1 MIYQLFVLAG
11 LALFFINL
19 IMNLVA
25 LKRPSRKAVVPDDPP
40 LVSVLIP
47 ARNEEENIQRCL
59 SSILGQDYPNLEV
72 IVLDDNSTD
81 RTAEI
86 VGGMADD
93 DSRVQLI
100 RGKPLPDGWAGKCYA
115 CHQLSQN
122 AHGSWLLF
130 VDADT
135 ASRSHMIRSTL
146 QIAIINNV
154 AMLSGFPRQRVSG
167 ITQKIVIPI
176 LFYFI
181 VMSWFPL
188 WLFHSWKKPGPTL
201 AIGQFLLF
209 KREDYMRIGG
219 HEAVKTRIMEDVWF
233 GIEMHKH
240 GGRILSVDL
249 SGVLTTK
256 MYTSMGTMAE
266 GCIKWFYSVAALS
279 PVALIGLVLI
289 AYIFFLAPFYW
300 ACTRPL
306 NDLMSDGLVMDWG
319 AVVLVQVAVILLM
332 RIITDIY
339 FRGSK
344 ISFIFHPLGMGFLIL
359 AVIFG
364 ASRRALGAGVAWK
377 DRVYQSISNIK

>member
-25 LKRPSRKAVVPDDPP
+25 LKRPSKRAVVPDDPP

-47 ARNEEENIQRCL
+47 ARNEEENIRRCL
-59 SSILGQDYPNLEV
+59 ASVLAQDYPNFEV
-72 IVLDDNSTD
+72 LVLDDNSTD
-81 RTAEI
+81 KTAEI
-86 VGGMADD
+86 ASGIAEN

-122 AHGSWLLF
+122 ARGSWLLF

-135 ASRSHMIRSTL
+135 VSQPHMMRSTL
-146 QIAIINNV
+146 QLAILNNA
-154 AMLSGFPRQRVSG
+154 AMLSGFPRQKVSG
-167 ITQKIVIPI
+167 ITQKMVIPI
-176 LFYFI
+176 IFYFL
-181 VMSWFPL
+181 VMAWFPL

-219 HEAVKTRIMEDVWF
+219 HESVKSRIMEDVWF
-233 GIEMHKH
+233 GIEMHRQRR
-240 GGRILSVDL
+240 RILSVDL

-256 MYTSMGTMAE
+256 MYTNMATMAE
-266 GCIKWFYSVAALS
+266 GCIKWFYSVASLS
-279 PVALIGLVLI
+279 PLAMVGSVLI

-300 ACTRPL
+300 ACARPINAL
-306 NDLMSDGLVMDWG
+306 FSEGLVMDWG
-319 AVVLVQVAVILLM
+319 AVVLIQVAVILLM
-332 RIITDIY
+332 RLITDIY
-339 FRGSK
+339 FKGSK
-344 ISFIFHPLGMGFLIL
+344 ISFIFHPLGISFLIL
-359 AVIFG
+359 AVIVG
-364 ASRRALGAGVAWK
+364 SSRRALGAGVAWK

>member
-19 IMNLVA
+19 IMNLAA
-25 LKRPSRKAVVPDDPP
+25 LKRPSRKAALPADPP

-59 SSILGQDYPNLEV
+59 ESILVQDYPNFEV
-72 IVLDDNSTD
+72 LVLDDNSTD

-86 VGGMADD
+86 VGGIAES

-122 AHGSWLLF
+122 ARGSWLLF
-130 VDADT
+130 IDADT
-135 ASRSHMIRSTL
+135 RSRSHMIRSTL
-146 QIAIINNV
+146 QLAILNKA
-154 AMLSGFPRQRVSG
+154 AMLSGFPRQHVSG

-176 LFYFI
+176 LFYFF

-209 KREDYMRIGG
+209 RREDYMGIGG
-219 HEAVKTRIMEDVWF
+219 HVSVKSRIMEDVWF
-233 GIEMHKH
+233 GIEMHRN
-240 GGRILSVDL
+240 GCRILSVDL

-256 MYTSMGTMAE
+256 MYTNMGQMAE

-279 PVALIGLVLI
+279 PLAIVGSVLI

-306 NDLMSDGLVMDWG
+306 NALFLGSHVMDWG
-319 AVVLVQVAVILLM
+319 AVVLIQVAVILLM
-332 RIITDIY
+332 RVICDIY

-344 ISFIFHPLGMGFLIL
+344 ISFLFHPLGISFLIL
-359 AVIFG
+359 AVIVG
-364 ASRRALGAGVAWK
+364 ASRRALGTGVAWK
-377 DRVYQSISNIK
+377 DRVYQAISNIK